1 MHLRRA
7 LLLFAIVLGLTALAT
22 SMSRPPEQRREPA
35 PRPQA
40 KSRTPTAAPA
50 RAGPPAAQLRFGPA
64 GDTTRRVALGQQ
76 AVVTVEVPRPGEV
89 ELEGL
94 GLSAP
99 AEPLTPA
106 RFDVLAREP
115 GRYAVVF
122 APAGEDERIALGT
135 LTAVAGRR

>member
-22 SMSRPPEQRREPA
+22 SMSRPPEQRREPG

-40 KSRTPTAAPA
+40 KPRAPTAAPA
-50 RAGPPAAQLRFGPA
+50 RVGPPAAQLRFGPA
-64 GDTTRRVALGQQ
+64 GDTTRKLALGRP
-76 AVVTVEVPRPGEV
+76 AVVTVSVPRPGEV
-89 ELEGL
+89 ALEGL

-122 APAGEDERIALGT
+122 APAGEDERVTLGT
-135 LTAVAGRR
+135 LAAGTGSR